1 MKKPDELSAP
11 ILDQDEMF
19 ELMRGLLAR
28 KRQFTVCTL
37 FGGLRVGNDDE
48 GWDVICH
55 NSSYGHEEGLLESG
69 GLPRRDDS
77 VKGYLTA
84 KEVLEMLDETKGK

>member
-1 MKKPDELSAP
+1 MSYSTKP

-28 KRQFTVCTL
+28 ERHFSVCTL
-37 FGGLRVGNDDE
+37 FNGLRIGNDDE

-55 NSSYGHEEGLLESG
+55 RCSYGHEEGLLEAR
-69 GLPRRDDS
+69 GLPRRDDG
-77 VKGYLTA
+77 VKGWLTA
-84 KEVLEMLDETKGK
+84 KEVLEMLDERKGE